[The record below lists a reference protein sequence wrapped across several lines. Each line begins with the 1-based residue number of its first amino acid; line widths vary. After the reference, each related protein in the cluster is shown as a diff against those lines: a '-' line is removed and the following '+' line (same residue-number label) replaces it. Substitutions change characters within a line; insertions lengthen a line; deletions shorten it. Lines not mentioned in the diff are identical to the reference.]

1 MWPEEEK
8 NPKYSVFFLGEEIHR
23 PRQAGTA
30 VKVHLGVFV
39 ICQNTERERPV
50 SIVGMTLNMF
60 VYRVN

>member
-8 NPKYSVFFLGEEIHR
+8 KSKILLFLSQGE
-23 PRQAGTA
+23 AGIA